1 MLLCNQ
7 RVPGKDAAAKVAVAP
22 KVSCPCT
29 RLLKLVLLAISE
41 LVGEQTASRE
51 SIPSGD

>member
-41 LVGEQTASRE
+41 LGEQTASRE